1 MTNDTIILKKILF
14 YVYGEIQSY
23 IKQLKSIKQDNLK

>member
-14 YVYGEIQSY
+14 CVYGEIQSKLY
-23 IKQLKSIKQDNLK
+23 KTIKVY